1 MVCLFYFQFFSEWI
15 LSGTYNNQ
23 YMVVD
28 LKRVSLGKQIEDWSL
43 TVVEQIPGLVL
54 YSDQSQA
61 LRHGEEYFHNKKS
74 SMIHPLGINWKVC
87 NT

>member
-1 MVCLFYFQFFSEWI
+1 
-15 LSGTYNNQ
+15 
-23 YMVVD
+23 MVVD

-61 LRHGEEYFHNKKS
+61 LRHGEEYFHNKKN
-74 SMIHPLGINWKVC
+74 SMIHPMGINCKGFY
-87 NT
+87 NKHHMHYKSSQ

>member
-1 MVCLFYFQFFSEWI
+1 MRGPHAFGLVIFLIFNYFWMI

-28 LKRVSLGKQIEDWSL
+28 LKRVSLGKQIEEWSL
-43 TVVEQIPGLVL
+43 TVVEQIPGLVV

-61 LRHGEEYFHNKKS
+61 LRHGEESFLIKKTVRS
-74 SMIHPLGINWKVC
+74 
-87 NT
+87 